1 MTFPVIAITL
11 LTDQHPP
18 DPVSG
23 GAFGPNA
30 VSDTGDSDTVNR
42 PGDGDGG
49 PEVAVMEK
57 KLYEMQAELCKTLS
71 NPKRLEILDILK
83 ERQEISVNQ
92 LAEMLEIPKANTSQH
107 LAVLRQAGVVNTRKD
122 GINVYYS
129 LKSEKISEACSLT
142 RQILL
147 ERLQDHVNLSDLI
160 QKTAD

>member
-1 MTFPVIAITL
+1 MEF
-11 LTDQHPP
+11 
-18 DPVSG
+18 
-23 GAFGPNA
+23 
-30 VSDTGDSDTVNR
+30 
-42 PGDGDGG
+42 
-49 PEVAVMEK
+49 EVVGMEK

-83 ERQEISVNQ
+83 EREEISVNS

-129 LKSEKISEACSLT
+129 LKSAKISEACSLT

-147 ERLQDHVNLSDLI
+147 ERLEDSVSLSDLI
-160 QKTAD
+160 RKTGE